1 MGSVRTRWSQKGLS
15 HEKWQKRH
23 GHGSPSVWT
32 KEAAMP
38 PPRTDADGRGAL
50 SRKSGLHLAMTYTC
64 DLKTV
69 PRKPDSNTG
78 DEGLGKPWMASPPP
92 PASFPDPGR
101 TKIRRGSRW
110 RWRNTCKTFPQ
121 VGLNS
126 PQKTP
131 RAWLPTLLGPQL
143 ASEGLD
149 RNTGG
154 PSVSAANAHWDFLSI
169 RQ

>member
-92 PASFPDPGR
+92 PAFHARPGPLLTHQGPLGRR
-101 TKIRRGSRW
+101 TGNEEVGSR
-110 RWRNTCKTFPQ
+110 TTGPSLPASEPGTQTPQ
-121 VGLNS
+121 VSSQFS
-126 PQKTP
+126 P
-131 RAWLPTLLGPQL
+131 PTSYQ
-143 ASEGLD
+143 ASCQQ
-149 RNTGG
+149 
-154 PSVSAANAHWDFLSI
+154 AC
-169 RQ
+169 